1 MDVASFLLTCTSTLP
16 NAEEISQQLLGG
28 GDDNEE
34 DEDMEDVEKK
44 KDDNNKVEDT
54 KPAATSSNKSTNDP
68 QTTLLQSVQA
78 SQQHP
83 TFATT
88 NNEIIEV
95 SCINPRGKFQLSIY
109 KSGIILTNP
118 KKPEEVIPI
127 SNNVSNVVWFRKPE
141 DYKKMKQL
149 AKNGGGSG
157 GKKDKGIP
165 GHMVLICLEEG
176 TMFRNKPLKQVCF
189 QLPTYPSQSAEGDN
203 NSTQL
208 NEKSWWNGL
217 SSSLFT
223 EDKATSGI
231 IRVNASMETGKSS
244 NGFVFK
250 SAGEQGSSSTTEGL
264 PFVGCYQGFN
274 DGALFPLKEGLLFF
288 KPPMFVPR
296 SELASISCGRGA
308 GGSRYVD
315 MEVKLDVSDDD
326 EQEGKKKKQLD
337 TLEWSNINRDEL
349 EGLNNYIH
357 KTLIPAMQLDADG
370 EEASDG
376 NSSNDDDDFAVA
388 EVANTSDD
396 EEKIGSDDDD
406 SADGSKKRRPSRAA
420 SKSAREI
427 NKAALAGGNEEE
439 DSDDDSDEFEEEED
453 SDKSSD
459 EESVV
464 SDKSDQGG
472 SSSEEE
478 DFEQDE
484 EGANDS
490 GSDYRESKKARVE

>member
-16 NAEEISQQLLGG
+16 DAEKISEQLLGG
-28 GDDNEE
+28 GNDDDN

-44 KDDNNKVEDT
+44 NTTAVEDT
-54 KPAATSSNKSTNDP
+54 KPAAASSDP
-68 QTTLLQSVQA
+68 QTTLLQSIQA

-83 TFATT
+83 TFAT

-127 SNNVSNVVWFRKPE
+127 SNKVSNVVWFRKPE

-149 AKNGGGSG
+149 VKNGGGGSG
-157 GKKDKGIP
+157 GKGKKDKGIP

-176 TMFRNKPLKQVCF
+176 NMFRNKPLKQVCF
-189 QLPTYPSQSAEGDN
+189 QLPTYPSQSTAEGN

-208 NEKSWWNGL
+208 NEKSWWDGL
-217 SSSLFT
+217 NSSLFT
-223 EDKATSGI
+223 EDEAKKSDI

-288 KPPMFVPR
+288 KPPMLVPR

-315 MEVKLDVSDDD
+315 MEVKLHVSDDN
-326 EQEGKKKKQLD
+326 EHEGKKKQQSD

-357 KTLIPAMQLDADG
+357 KTLIPAMQMDADG
-370 EEASDG
+370 TNEEASDG

-388 EVANTSDD
+388 EVVNTSDD
-396 EEKIGSDDDD
+396 DSEES
-406 SADGSKKRRPSRAA
+406 SRKRRPSRAA
-420 SKSAREI
+420 SKQAREI
-427 NKAALAGGNEEE
+427 NKAALAGGNDEE
-439 DSDDDSDEFEEEED
+439 DSDEDSDEFEEEED
-453 SDKSSD
+453 SDDSSD

-464 SDKSDQGG
+464 SDKSDGAG
-472 SSSEEE
+472 SSSEDE
-478 DFEQDE
+478 DE
-484 EGANDS
+484 EEANDS
-490 GSDYRESKKARVE
+490 DGSDYRESKKARVE

>member
-16 NAEEISQQLLGG
+16 NAEEISQQLIGG
-28 GDDNEE
+28 GNDNEE

-44 KDDNNKVEDT
+44 NDTTAVEDT
-54 KPAATSSNKSTNDP
+54 KPAATSSDP
-68 QTTLLQSVQA
+68 QTTLLQSIQS

-149 AKNGGGSG
+149 AKNGGGSSA

-189 QLPTYPSQSAEGDN
+189 QLPTYPSQSTAECGDN
-203 NSTQL
+203 SKQL
-208 NEKSWWNGL
+208 NEKSWWDGL

-223 EDKATSGI
+223 EDKVKSGI
-231 IRVNASMETGKSS
+231 IRVNSSMETGKSS

-288 KPPMFVPR
+288 KPPMFVRR

-315 MEVKLDVSDDD
+315 MEVKLHVSDDN
-326 EQEGKKKKQLD
+326 EQEGKKRKQSD

-357 KTLIPAMQLDADG
+357 KTLIPAMQADADG
-370 EEASDG
+370 TNEKGLDG
-376 NSSNDDDDFAVA
+376 NSSDDDDDFAVA
-388 EVANTSDD
+388 EVVNTSDD
-396 EEKIGSDDDD
+396 EEKIGSDD
-406 SADGSKKRRPSRAA
+406 SEESSRKRRPSRAA

-427 NKAALAGGNEEE
+427 NKAALAGGNDEE
-439 DSDDDSDEFEEEED
+439 DSDDDSDEFEEEEED
-453 SDKSSD
+453 SDDSSD

-464 SDKSDQGG
+464 SEKSDEGG
-472 SSSEEE
+472 SSSDDE

-484 EGANDS
+484 GANDS
-490 GSDYRESKKARVE
+490 DGSDYRESKKARVE

>member
-28 GDDNEE
+28 GDDDDEE
-34 DEDMEDVEKK
+34 DEEMEDVEKK
-44 KDDNNKVEDT
+44 NATNTTAVNEDT
-54 KPAATSSNKSTNDP
+54 KPAAASSDP
-68 QTTLLQSVQA
+68 QTTLLQSIQA

-88 NNEIIEV
+88 NNNEIIEV

-109 KSGIILTNP
+109 KNGIILTNP

-127 SNNVSNVVWFRKPE
+127 SNNVSNVIWFRKPE

-149 AKNGGGSG
+149 AKNGVGGSS

-176 TMFRNKPLKQVCF
+176 VMFRNKPLKQVCF
-189 QLPTYPSQSAEGDN
+189 QLPTYPSQSTAEDD

-208 NEKSWWNGL
+208 NEASWWDGL
-217 SSSLFT
+217 TSSLFT
-223 EDKATSGI
+223 EDEAKKSDI

-296 SELASISCGRGA
+296 SDLASISCGRGA

-315 MEVKLDVSDDD
+315 MEVKLHVSDDN
-326 EQEGKKKKQLD
+326 EQEGKKKKKQSD

-357 KTLIPAMQLDADG
+357 KTLIPAMQADADG
-370 EEASDG
+370 TNEKGLDG
-376 NSSNDDDDFAVA
+376 NSSDDDDDDFAVA
-388 EVANTSDD
+388 EVVNTSDN
-396 EEKIGSDDDD
+396 EEK
-406 SADGSKKRRPSRAA
+406 RPSRAA

-427 NKAALAGGNEEE
+427 NKAALAGGNEDE

-453 SDKSSD
+453 SDDSSD

-464 SDKSDQGG
+464 SEKSDEAG
-472 SSSEEE
+472 SSSEDE
-478 DFEQDE
+478 DE
-484 EGANDS
+484 EEANDS
-490 GSDYRESKKARVE
+490 DGSDYRESKKARVG

>member
-16 NAEEISQQLLGG
+16 DAEKISEQLLGG
-28 GDDNEE
+28 GDDDEE

-44 KDDNNKVEDT
+44 NETNNTAVEDT
-54 KPAATSSNKSTNDP
+54 KPAAASSDP
-68 QTTLLQSVQA
+68 QTTLLQSIQA

-149 AKNGGGSG
+149 AKNGGGGSG
-157 GKKDKGIP
+157 GKGKKDKGIP

-189 QLPTYPSQSAEGDN
+189 QLPTYPSQSTESD

-208 NEKSWWNGL
+208 NEKSWWDGL
-217 SSSLFT
+217 TSSLFT
-223 EDKATSGI
+223 EDEAKKNGI

-296 SELASISCGRGA
+296 SYLASIS
-308 GGSRYVD
+308 
-315 MEVKLDVSDDD
+315 
-326 EQEGKKKKQLD
+326 
-337 TLEWSNINRDEL
+337 
-349 EGLNNYIH
+349 
-357 KTLIPAMQLDADG
+357 
-370 EEASDG
+370 
-376 NSSNDDDDFAVA
+376 
-388 EVANTSDD
+388 
-396 EEKIGSDDDD
+396 
-406 SADGSKKRRPSRAA
+406 
-420 SKSAREI
+420 
-427 NKAALAGGNEEE
+427 
-439 DSDDDSDEFEEEED
+439 
-453 SDKSSD
+453 
-459 EESVV
+459 
-464 SDKSDQGG
+464 
-472 SSSEEE
+472 
-478 DFEQDE
+478 
-484 EGANDS
+484 
-490 GSDYRESKKARVE
+490 

>member
-16 NAEEISQQLLGG
+16 DAEKISEQLLGG
-28 GDDNEE
+28 GNDDDEE
-34 DEDMEDVEKK
+34 DENMEDAEKK
-44 KDDNNKVEDT
+44 IDKNDTTAIEDT
-54 KPAATSSNKSTNDP
+54 KPAAASSDP
-68 QTTLLQSVQA
+68 QATLLQSIQA

-149 AKNGGGSG
+149 AKNGGGGSG
-157 GKKDKGIP
+157 GKGKDKGIP
-165 GHMVLICLEEG
+165 GHMILICLEDG

-189 QLPTYPSQSAEGDN
+189 QLPTYPSQSTAEGSD

-208 NEKSWWNGL
+208 NEKSWWDGL

-223 EDKATSGI
+223 EDNAKKSDI

-288 KPPMFVPR
+288 KPPRFVPR

-326 EQEGKKKKQLD
+326 DQEGKKKKQSD

-357 KTLIPAMQLDADG
+357 KTLIPAMQMDADG
-370 EEASDG
+370 TNEEASDG

-388 EVANTSDD
+388 EVVNTSDD
-396 EEKIGSDDDD
+396 DSEES
-406 SADGSKKRRPSRAA
+406 SRKRRPSRAA
-420 SKSAREI
+420 SKQAREI
-427 NKAALAGGNEEE
+427 NKAALAGGNDEE
-439 DSDDDSDEFEEEED
+439 DSDEDSDEFEEEED
-453 SDKSSD
+453 SDDSSD

-464 SDKSDQGG
+464 SDKSDGAG
-472 SSSEEE
+472 SSSEDE
-478 DFEQDE
+478 DE
-484 EGANDS
+484 EEANDS
-490 GSDYRESKKARVE
+490 DGSDYRESKKARVE